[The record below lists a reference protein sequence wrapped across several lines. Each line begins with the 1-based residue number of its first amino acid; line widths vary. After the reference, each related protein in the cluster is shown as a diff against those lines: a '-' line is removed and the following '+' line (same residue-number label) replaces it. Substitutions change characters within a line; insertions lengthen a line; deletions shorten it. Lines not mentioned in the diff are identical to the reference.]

1 MTYRRRRIRIQKCQG
16 FAEPEHKSIKA
27 SPNLNTI
34 VSRPRRTPIP
44 SIGYAVGLDPVIYL
58 DWTGL
63 DPCSNPVHP
72 NKISFG
78 SWSSTKIQTIQ
89 CKIYT
94 KNSRSWHIFGVSMTD
109 RW

>member
-1 MTYRRRRIRIQKCQG
+1 MISGTSFEEMDGTIIGTINGSRLKPFFERGTGTARELARRRV
-16 FAEPEHKSIKA
+16 EPQ
-27 SPNLNTI
+27 
-34 VSRPRRTPIP
+34 
-44 SIGYAVGLDPVIYL
+44 PVIYL

-94 KNSRSWHIFGVSMTD
+94 KNSRSWHIFGVGM
-109 RW
+109 